1 MIRVKI
7 ELWLWLGSELGGDF
21 RSPSEMRSE
30 MVVDLPDATT
40 VLAMFESLV
49 SNYPAFGA
57 KVFDLEKRKCYKNLM
72 MTHNDR
78 VFNQGDGYDQL
89 LQDGDK
95 VMVMPLYAGG

>member
-7 ELWLWLGSELGGDF
+7 ELWLWLGRELGGDF
-21 RSPSEMRSE
+21 CSPSEMRSE

-40 VLAMFESLV
+40 VLAMFDRLATD
-49 SNYPAFGA
+49 YPAFGA
-57 KVFDLEKRKCYKNLM
+57 KVFDREKRKCYQNLM
-72 MTHNDR
+72 VTRNDR
-78 VFNQGDGYDQL
+78 VFNQADSYDQF

>member
-30 MVVDLPDATT
+30 MVVDLHDATT
-40 VLAMFESLV
+40 VLAMFESLAN
-49 SNYPAFGA
+49 NYPVFGA

-72 MTHNDR
+72 VTHNDR
-78 VFNQGDGYDQL
+78 VFNQDDCYDRVL
-89 LQDGDK
+89 KDK
-95 VMVMPLYAGG
+95 DRVMVMPLYAGG